1 MSQRRPRQFAPDH
14 LAAIRR
20 LPCIACLDNISTEAC
35 HIRYSDSR
43 IAKVNAG
50 IGQKPDD
57 KFTVPLCGDCHR
69 KQHTGS
75 ERKFWASHGIDPI
88 LIALALYAARDT
100 EEMELIV
107 RAQHPVNILAG
118 G

>member
-1 MSQRRPRQFAPDH
+1 MQKRPREHNQLH
-14 LAAIRR
+14 LRLIRS
-20 LPCIACLDNISTEAC
+20 LPCLCCLDNISTEAA

-50 IGQKPDD
+50 VGQKPDD
-57 KFTVPLCGDCHR
+57 KFTVPLCGECHR
-69 KQHTGS
+69 KQHSGS
-75 ERKFWASHGIDPI
+75 ERKFWAAQGMDPI

-107 RAQHPVNILAG
+107 RAQHPANILNAG
-118 G
+118 